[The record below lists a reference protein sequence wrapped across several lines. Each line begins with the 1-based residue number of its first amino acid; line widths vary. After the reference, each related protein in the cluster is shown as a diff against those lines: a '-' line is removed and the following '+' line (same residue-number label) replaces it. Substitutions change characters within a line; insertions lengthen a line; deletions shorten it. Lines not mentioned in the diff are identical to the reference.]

1 MRHDG
6 SWKDN
11 SRTDMPTRMAYCDYI
26 AHTIIKPA
34 LTNDLDGDNGLI
46 DYVGKISMDL
56 HKEGW
61 MQTTTKTIEC
71 ADVNGK
77 KYKITV
83 EEI

>member
-1 MRHDG
+1 M
-6 SWKDN
+6 SIK
-11 SRTDMPTRMAYCDYI
+11 MAYCDYI

-34 LTNDLDGDNGLI
+34 LTSDLHATNGLM

-71 ADVNGK
+71 ADVYGK

>member
-1 MRHDG
+1 M
-6 SWKDN
+6 SI
-11 SRTDMPTRMAYCDYI
+11 SMAYCDYI
-26 AHTIIKPA
+26 AHTLIKPA
-34 LTNDLDGDNGLI
+34 LIRDLDADNGLI
-46 DYVGKISMDL
+46 HSVHKISMDL

-77 KYKITV
+77 KYKITI